1 MLHLE
6 SIQEKKKS
14 NMNKAIC
21 YANLTLS
28 HKKHPLQFIV
38 GLGFK
43 GELINGRIKGIDL
56 NLERKKLEDFNF
68 KIRDKDLFSLIKNY
82 KGMESLAYYY
92 FKELKNK
99 DVDFIIIK
107 ENNTEEILI
116 ENPIHNAK

>member
-82 KGMESLAYYY
+82 KGMESLAHYY

-107 ENNTEEILI
+107 ENNTEEIII
-116 ENPIHNAK
+116 EK

>member
-6 SIQEKKKS
+6 YIQEKKKS

-28 HKKHPLQFIV
+28 HKKHPLQFVV

-43 GELINGRIKGIDL
+43 GKLINGRIKGIDL

-82 KGMESLAYYY
+82 KGMESLAQYY

-99 DVDFIIIK
+99 NIDFIIIK
-107 ENNTEEILI
+107 ENNTEEIII
-116 ENPIHNAK
+116 EKDHS

>member
-28 HKKHPLQFIV
+28 HKKHPLQFVV

-43 GELINGRIKGIDL
+43 GKLINGRIKGIDL
-56 NLERKKLEDFNF
+56 NLERKKLEQFNF
-68 KIRDKDLFSLIKNY
+68 KIRDEDLFSLIKNY